1 MADKILIT
9 GGCGFIGSHLV
20 EHMVLNGYEVVV
32 YDRYNSESNYGWLEE
47 SQVKKDVKIILG
59 DIRDFDSV
67 YNAVNQVD
75 SIIHLAAL
83 IGIPYSY
90 ESPLAYLKTNTEGTY
105 NILESAKKLNSSN
118 ITITSTSEVYGSAK
132 YSPIDEDH
140 PLQAQSPYSASKI
153 SADHLA
159 FSYFN
164 SYNLPIKV
172 LRPFNTYGPRQSKR
186 AIIPTI
192 ISQFLN
198 DSDTV
203 KLGSL
208 DPIRD
213 FTYVSDTCNGFEKI
227 YKEQK
232 AIGKVFNLG
241 SNNEI
246 SINEVVKLVSKLTKI
261 TKKIDIDNSR
271 VRPEKSEVNH
281 LNCDYTKFNN
291 LVKWEPTIKFENGLL
306 KTIDWIS
313 CRKNYLNSNDYKI

>member
-1 MADKILIT
+1 LADKILIT